1 MQDVSDLE
9 AEWGRTSSQRVALRI
24 AEVLWPSGDIR
35 DLAKCLGYYLRA
47 EKLWQDWCRSYAGIL
62 DAEGKP
68 IASESSLNVGE
79 LTLQE
84 LGRMDTLLGRIRRHH
99 ACRVKDAPGVTQV
112 RDADGRLVP
121 RGANIEM
128 WNSFGTHAVHESM
141 QPVEGAPTRLVV
153 TVEKGSKE

>member
-9 AEWGRTSSQRVALRI
+9 AEWERSHSQRVALQI
-24 AEVLWPSGDIR
+24 AEALWPSGDIR
-35 DLAKCLGYYLRA
+35 DLAKCLGYFLKA
-47 EKLWQDWCRSYAGIL
+47 EKLWQDWYRTSIHLL
-62 DAEGKP
+62 DANGEP
-68 IASESSLNVGE
+68 ITSESSLAVRA
-79 LTLQE
+79 LTIHE

-99 ACRVKDAPGVTQV
+99 ACRVKEAPGVTPV

-121 RGANIEM
+121 RGADIEM

-141 QPVEGAPTRLVV
+141 QPVEGSPTRLVV